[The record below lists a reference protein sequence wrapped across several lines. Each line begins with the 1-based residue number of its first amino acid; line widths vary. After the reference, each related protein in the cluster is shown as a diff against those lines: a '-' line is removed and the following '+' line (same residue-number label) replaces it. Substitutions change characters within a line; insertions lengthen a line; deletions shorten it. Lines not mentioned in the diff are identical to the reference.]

1 MECVKE
7 NLKFTHLDKKGT
19 TLTKDVMNALYQL
32 EGEKVF
38 DFVFMDPPYNMD
50 LERRVLEY
58 LSGSDLIYEDTVI
71 IIEASLETDF
81 SYLSQMGFSLIKEK
95 RYKTN
100 KHVFVERAG
109 KEEIC

>member
-7 NLKFTHLDKKGT
+7 NLKFTRLEKKGL

-50 LERRVLEY
+50 LR
-58 LSGSDLIYEDTVI
+58 
-71 IIEASLETDF
+71 
-81 SYLSQMGFSLIKEK
+81 KEFWNTLQD
-95 RYKTN
+95 R
-100 KHVFVERAG
+100 
-109 KEEIC
+109 I

>member
-1 MECVKE
+1 M
-7 NLKFTHLDKKGT
+7 
-19 TLTKDVMNALYQL
+19 
-32 EGEKVF
+32 F